1 MNIAPLQ
8 NNSVS
13 DVPMEQLAHNRTMTE
28 QQKVGEVSRQFEALL
43 LRQILQ
49 ETQKT
54 VIPSKYS
61 DNSTTASIYHD
72 MVTNQFADSIS
83 KSGTV
88 GLAQTLERQ
97 LTRQLQ
103 PASTTGPDRPAGTKP
118 HLPPET
124 DSVRPTLSQESDKWQ
139 MTSGKNRGEVPARN
153 HITRHA
159 SLVTSL
165 PFQPT
170 SSIPPQP

>member
-1 MNIAPLQ
+1 MNVAPLQ
-8 NNSVS
+8 NNSAT
-13 DVPMEQLAHNRTMTE
+13 DVPVEQLVHNRALTE

-61 DNSTTASIYHD
+61 DTSTTASIYHD
-72 MVTNQFADSIS
+72 MVTNELADSIS
-83 KSGTV
+83 KSGTL
-88 GLAQTLERQ
+88 GLAQSLERQ

-103 PASTTGPDRPAGTKP
+103 PASTAGPDRSAGPKS

-124 DSVRPTLSQESDKWQ
+124 DTVRPTLSQKSDKWRV
-139 MTSGKNRGEVPARN
+139 TSGKNGGEPLAR
-153 HITRHA
+153 HLVALHP
-159 SLVTSL
+159 SPVTSL

-170 SSIPPQP
+170 APTQP

>member
-8 NNSVS
+8 HNSAA
-13 DVPMEQLAHNRTMTE
+13 DVPVEQLAHNRALTE
-28 QQKVGEVSRQFEALL
+28 QQKVGEVARQFEALL

-61 DNSTTASIYHD
+61 DNSTTAGIYHD

-88 GLAQTLERQ
+88 GLAQSLERQ
-97 LTRQLQ
+97 LTRQLK
-103 PASTTGPDRPAGTKP
+103 PASTAGPDRSAGTKP

-124 DSVRPTLSQESDKWQ
+124 DTVRPTLLPNAK
-139 MTSGKNRGEVPARN
+139 
-153 HITRHA
+153 
-159 SLVTSL
+159 

-170 SSIPPQP
+170 APTQP

>member
-1 MNIAPLQ
+1 MNIAPIQ
-8 NNSVS
+8 NNSAA
-13 DVPMEQLAHNRTMTE
+13 DVPIEQLAHNCTLTE

-61 DNSTTASIYHD
+61 DTSTTASIYHD
-72 MVTNQFADSIS
+72 MVTNQLADQIS

-88 GLAQTLERQ
+88 GLAQSLERQ
-97 LTRQLQ
+97 LTRQLKL
-103 PASTTGPDRPAGTKP
+103 ASTAGPDRSAGTKP

-124 DSVRPTLSQESDKWQ
+124 DTVRPPLLPNAK
-139 MTSGKNRGEVPARN
+139 
-153 HITRHA
+153 
-159 SLVTSL
+159 

-170 SSIPPQP
+170 APNQP

>member
-8 NNSVS
+8 NNSAT

-72 MVTNQFADSIS
+72 MVTNQLADSIS

-88 GLAQTLERQ
+88 GLAQSLERQ

-103 PASTTGPDRPAGTKP
+103 PASMAGSDRSAGTKP
-118 HLPPET
+118 HLPPKT
-124 DSVRPTLSQESDKWQ
+124 DMVRP
-139 MTSGKNRGEVPARN
+139 N
-153 HITRHA
+153 HLPDTK
-159 SLVTSL
+159 

-170 SSIPPQP
+170 APTQP

>member
-8 NNSVS
+8 TNSAA
-13 DVPMEQLAHNRTMTE
+13 DVPIEQLAHNHALTE
-28 QQKVGEVSRQFEALL
+28 QQKVGEVARQFETLL

-54 VIPSKYS
+54 VIPSKFS

-72 MVTNQFADSIS
+72 MVTTQLADNIS
-83 KSGTV
+83 KSGTL

-97 LTRQLQ
+97 LTRQIH
-103 PASTTGPDRPAGTKP
+103 PASMAGPDRPAESKP

-124 DSVRPTLSQESDKWQ
+124 ETARPTFSSRLK
-139 MTSGKNRGEVPARN
+139 
-153 HITRHA
+153 
-159 SLVTSL
+159 

-170 SSIPPQP
+170 AITQP

>member
-1 MNIAPLQ
+1 MNISPLQ
-8 NNSVS
+8 SS
-13 DVPMEQLAHNRTMTE
+13 PATDIPMEQLAHNRALTE
-28 QQKVGEVSRQFEALL
+28 QQKVGEVARQFEALL

-88 GLAQTLERQ
+88 GLAQSLERQ
-97 LTRQLQ
+97 LTRQLK
-103 PASTTGPDRPAGTKP
+103 PASTAGSDRSAGTRP

-124 DSVRPTLSQESDKWQ
+124 DTVRPTLLPYAK
-139 MTSGKNRGEVPARN
+139 
-153 HITRHA
+153 
-159 SLVTSL
+159 

-170 SSIPPQP
+170 APPQP

>member
-8 NNSVS
+8 HNSAA
-13 DVPMEQLAHNRTMTE
+13 DVPVEQLAHNRTLTE
-28 QQKVGEVSRQFEALL
+28 QQKVGEVARQFEALL

-54 VIPSKYS
+54 VIPSKYA
-61 DNSTTASIYHD
+61 DNSTTAGIYHD
-72 MVTNQFADSIS
+72 MVTNQLADSIS

-88 GLAQTLERQ
+88 GLAQSLTRQ
-97 LTRQLQ
+97 LTRQLD
-103 PASTTGPDRPAGTKP
+103 STSTAGSDRPAGTTP

-124 DSVRPTLSQESDKWQ
+124 DTVRPTLSSNLK
-139 MTSGKNRGEVPARN
+139 
-153 HITRHA
+153 
-159 SLVTSL
+159 

-170 SSIPPQP
+170 ASTPPQP

>member
-8 NNSVS
+8 NHSAA
-13 DVPMEQLAHNRTMTE
+13 DVPIDQLAHNRTLTE
-28 QQKVGEVSRQFEALL
+28 QQKVAEVAQKFEALL

-54 VIPSKYS
+54 VIPSKYA

-72 MVTNQFADSIS
+72 MVTKQLADSIS
-83 KSGTV
+83 KSGTL

-103 PASTTGPDRPAGTKP
+103 PASTAGPDRSAGTEP
-118 HLPPET
+118 CLPPET
-124 DSVRPTLSQESDKWQ
+124 DMARPTLLPNAK
-139 MTSGKNRGEVPARN
+139 
-153 HITRHA
+153 
-159 SLVTSL
+159 

-170 SSIPPQP
+170 APTLPQP

>member
-8 NNSVS
+8 NKSAA
-13 DVPMEQLAHNRTMTE
+13 DVPIEQLAHNHTLTE
-28 QQKVGEVSRQFEALL
+28 QQKVGEVARQFETLL

-54 VIPSKYS
+54 VIPSKFS

-72 MVTNQFADSIS
+72 MVTTQLANNIS
-83 KSGTV
+83 KSGTL

-97 LTRQLQ
+97 LTHQIH
-103 PASTTGPDRPAGTKP
+103 PTSMAGPDRSAGSKP

-124 DSVRPTLSQESDKWQ
+124 DMARPTLSS
-139 MTSGKNRGEVPARN
+139 
-153 HITRHA
+153 
-159 SLVTSL
+159 SLKR
-165 PFQPT
+165 FQPT
-170 SSIPPQP
+170 AITQP